1 MKVITV
7 NRKLDSDTV
16 PDEVLD
22 TAILNE
28 IANIECDFAL
38 SPMDR
43 RKTIEDRMKLFPDST
58 GSLSGCKTT
67 ALKHE
72 TEKKRLMIISGT
84 PSPLHSSRGAILCP
98 AAHNFTF

>member
-22 TAILNE
+22 AAILNE

-43 RKTIEDRMKLFPDST
+43 RKTVEDRMKLYPGVD
-58 GSLSGCKTT
+58 GIPEWLQDHSLE
-67 ALKHE
+67 A
-72 TEKKRLMIISGT
+72 
-84 PSPLHSSRGAILCP
+84 
-98 AAHNFTF
+98 